1 MLKFV
6 AVIIDIMKKHLSL
19 FIIAVIALCGSLTM
33 SAQGT
38 SPRSAGYKGSV
49 TLTDQYFVIVG
60 FETSH
65 GYMFNE
71 HHYLGAGVG
80 GFFIPTDNLPRFG
93 QVFVDYRAYL
103 SDKPSTMVLGV
114 KAGFCHAFKTND
126 GNHHGYSF
134 MNAATL
140 EPSLG
145 WIWGGKKGNGFGIS
159 LGGQVLAHKDDVSVL
174 PKLNFF
180 YEF

>member
-1 MLKFV
+1 
-6 AVIIDIMKKHLSL
+6 MKKYLSL

-93 QVFVDYRAYL
+93 QVFIGYRAYL

-114 KAGFCHAFKTND
+114 KDGFCHAFKTND

-134 MNAATL
+134 MNAATV

-159 LGGQVLAHKDDVSVL
+159 LGGQVFAHKDDVSVL

>member
-1 MLKFV
+1 MRSCNY
-6 AVIIDIMKKHLSL
+6 LSQ
-19 FIIAVIALCGSLTM
+19 FIIALIALCGSLTM
-33 SAQGT
+33 SAQES
-38 SPRSAGYKGSV
+38 SPRSAGYRGSL
-49 TLTDQYFVIVG
+49 TLTDQYLAIIG

-80 GFFIPTDNLPRFG
+80 GFFIPTDNLPCFG
-93 QVFVDYRAYL
+93 QVFADYRAYL
-103 SDKPSTMVLGV
+103 SDKASTMVLGA
-114 KAGFCHAFKTND
+114 KAGFCHAFKTNE
-126 GNHHGYSF
+126 GNHNGYSF
-134 MNAATL
+134 MNAAIL

-145 WIWGGKKGNGFGIS
+145 WIWGGKNGNGFGIS
-159 LGGQVLAHKDDVSVL
+159 LGGQVFMYKDDVSVL

>member
-1 MLKFV
+1 
-6 AVIIDIMKKHLSL
+6 MKKHLSL

-134 MNAATL
+134 MNAATV

-145 WIWGGKKGNGFGIS
+145 WIWGGKKGDGFGIS
-159 LGGQVLAHKDDVSVL
+159 LGGQVFAHKDDVSIL

>member
-1 MLKFV
+1 MRNVLILLV
-6 AVIIDIMKKHLSL
+6 ASITLLGNVVSL
-19 FIIAVIALCGSLTM
+19 
-33 SAQGT
+33 SAQNV
-38 SPRSAGYKGSV
+38 SLRERGYRGSV
-49 TLTDQYFVIVG
+49 TLTDQYLAIIG

-126 GNHHGYSF
+126 GNHNGYSF
-134 MNAATL
+134 MNAAAL

-159 LGGQVLAHKDDVSVL
+159 LGGQVFAHKDDVSVL